1 MVQDLDGALQRLS
14 AAPLHSGLE
23 AIEDAVL
30 ARVHEPHSRMAAT
43 PPRQGLAFC
52 AVAALGALTLGFAAS
67 NPVEAAP
74 AGALSLFGPSS
85 ALAPSTLLAANR

>member
-30 ARVHEPHSRMAAT
+30 TRVHEPYPRMAAT
-43 PPRQGLAFC
+43 PRQGLAFC

-74 AGALSLFGPSS
+74 AGTLSLFGPSS